1 MSRIRRSPASFA
13 TSGVR
18 FYDGEQKLSITQTT
32 IEEAMTVEQ
41 KAYVVSGKTISSNGA
56 STTIIGDTVT
66 LSGVSFKTPPA
77 GFPNPPGKETFQV
90 FINGM
95 VVESSAV
102 ISVTDTGSGV
112 AVKLDLNELNYT
124 LDSNDEVTISGK
136 FN

>member
-1 MSRIRRSPASFA
+1 MSTRRRNPASFA
-13 TSGVR
+13 SKGIR
-18 FYDGEQKLSITQTT
+18 FYDTEPSLSITQTT
-32 IEEAMTVEQ
+32 IQESMTTEQ
-41 KAYVVSGKTISSNGA
+41 KEYVVSTKTISNNGI
-56 STTIIGDTVT
+56 TTVVAGDTVT
-66 LSGVSFKTPPA
+66 FNGVSFKTPPT

-112 AVKLDLNELNYT
+112 AVKFDLDELNFT
-124 LDSNDEVTISGK
+124 LDSNDEVTITGK